1 MSKRENDYAEKVR
14 LRDEADKAQDA
25 RTRRILGEKLYQQ
38 KKNEA
43 KAKEAAKPS
52 AKEIAKDP
60 NKFAGDVNSR
70 VQEGLGKEREE
81 ANKKAAEDEAGM
93 AKAKAEQKARHEAN
107 KGVKPSNPDD
117 LANPKKAAEA
127 AQNQNGGQHT
137 DEEWRSMGE
146 DPKDHKGTQAYDP
159 GDTDGD
165 GIEVSEEKGNTKPGD
180 PIVPEDEK
188 KDPYADTKAAWQ
200 KLTEVFGEKVSK
212 LQTELEG
219 RLGQALEPTE
229 RELNNPFAGDDVPE
243 SKELKL
249 DDVKA
254 TLDATKSDAE
264 KTVKGIGSVGK
275 AAAETAG
282 AAAKD
287 TGNAIVDAL
296 DIDTKAVK
304 DTGKT
309 LAGLSGL
316 FASSDNENSKVPD
329 SGWNPKSINDL
340 FKDN

>member
-1 MSKRENDYAEKVR
+1 MSRITQEDIAQQRAQDIKAKHNRDIQPKKALEAAAEKR
-14 LRDEADKAQDA
+14 
-25 RTRRILGEKLYQQ
+25 
-38 KKNEA
+38 
-43 KAKEAAKPS
+43 KAKEAATPS
-52 AKEIAKDP
+52 VKKVITNP
-60 NKFAGDVNSR
+60 NDFAGDVNKKIAEDYGS
-70 VQEGLGKEREE
+70 ERESE
-81 ANKKAAEDEAGM
+81 AKKAAEEEAGM

-137 DEEWRSMGE
+137 DEEWRRMGE

-159 GDTDGD
+159 GDTDGN

-219 RLGQALEPTE
+219 RLGQALEPTD

-243 SKELKL
+243 SKEMKL

-254 TLDATKSDAE
+254 TLDATKTDAE

-287 TGNAIVDAL
+287 TGNAIVDSL
-296 DIDTKAVK
+296 GIDTKAVK

>member
-1 MSKRENDYAEKVR
+1 
-14 LRDEADKAQDA
+14 
-25 RTRRILGEKLYQQ
+25 
-38 KKNEA
+38 
-43 KAKEAAKPS
+43 
-52 AKEIAKDP
+52 
-60 NKFAGDVNSR
+60 
-70 VQEGLGKEREE
+70 
-81 ANKKAAEDEAGM
+81 M

-137 DEEWRSMGE
+137 DEEWRRMGE

-165 GIEVSEEKGNTKPGD
+165 GVEVSEEKGNTKPGD

-219 RLGQALEPTE
+219 SLGQALEPTD

-243 SKELKL
+243 SKEMKL

>member
-1 MSKRENDYAEKVR
+1 MSKIENDYAEKVR
-14 LRDEADKAQDA
+14 LRDETDKAQDA
-25 RTRRILGEKLYQQ
+25 RNRRILGEKLYEQ

-52 AKEIAKDP
+52 VKEIVKDP
-60 NKFAGDVNSR
+60 NKFAGDVDSK

-81 ANKKAAEDEAGM
+81 DNKKAAEEEAGM

-137 DEEWRSMGE
+137 DEEWRRMGE
-146 DPKDHKGTQAYDP
+146 DPKDHKGTQAHDP

-188 KDPYADTKAAWQ
+188 KDPYADTKAAWK

-219 RLGQALEPTE
+219 RLGQSLEPTE

-243 SKELKL
+243 SKEMKL

-254 TLDATKSDAE
+254 TLDATKTDAE

-287 TGNAIVDAL
+287 TGNAIVDSL
-296 DIDTKAVK
+296 GIDTKAVK

-329 SGWNPKSINDL
+329 SGWSPKSINDL

>member
-1 MSKRENDYAEKVR
+1 MPRITQEDIAQQR
-14 LRDEADKAQDA
+14 AQD
-25 RTRRILGEKLYQQ
+25 
-38 KKNEA
+38 KKAIHNRDIQPKKALEDA
-43 KAKEAAKPS
+43 AKERKAKEAATPS
-52 AKEIAKDP
+52 AKKVITNP
-60 NKFAGDVNSR
+60 NDFAGDVNKKIA
-70 VQEGLGKEREE
+70 EGYGNERERE
-81 ANKKAAEDEAGM
+81 TKKAAEEEAGM

-107 KGVKPSNPDD
+107 KGVKPNNPDD
-117 LANPKKAAEA
+117 LANPKKAAEE

-137 DEEWRSMGE
+137 DEEWRRMGE

-159 GDTDGD
+159 GDTDGN
-165 GIEVSEEKGNTKPGD
+165 GVEVSEEKGNTKPGD
-180 PIVPEDEK
+180 PIVPEDEN

-200 KLTEVFGEKVSK
+200 KLTEVFGDKVSK

-219 RLGQALEPTE
+219 RLGQALEPTD
-229 RELNNPFAGDDVPE
+229 REVNNPFAGDDVPE
-243 SKELKL
+243 SKEMKL

-316 FASSDNENSKVPD
+316 FASSDNDNSKVPD

>member
-1 MSKRENDYAEKVR
+1 MSRITQEDIAQQRAQDKKAKHNRDIQPKKTLEDAAEKR
-14 LRDEADKAQDA
+14 
-25 RTRRILGEKLYQQ
+25 
-38 KKNEA
+38 
-43 KAKEAAKPS
+43 KAKEAATPS
-52 AKEIAKDP
+52 ATKAITNP
-60 NKFAGDVNSR
+60 NDFAGDVNKKIA
-70 VQEGLGKEREE
+70 EGYGSERESE
-81 ANKKAAEDEAGM
+81 AKNAAEEEAGM

-137 DEEWRSMGE
+137 DEEWRRMGE

-159 GDTDGD
+159 GDTDGN
-165 GIEVSEEKGNTKPGD
+165 GVEVSEEKGNTKPGD

-243 SKELKL
+243 SKEMKL

-287 TGNAIVDAL
+287 TGNAIVDSL
-296 DIDTKAVK
+296 GIDTKAVK

>member
-1 MSKRENDYAEKVR
+1 MSRITQEDIAQQRAQDIKAKHNRDIQPKKALEDAAEK
-14 LRDEADKAQDA
+14 
-25 RTRRILGEKLYQQ
+25 RR
-38 KKNEA
+38 
-43 KAKEAAKPS
+43 AKEAATPS
-52 AKEIAKDP
+52 VKKAITNP
-60 NKFAGDVNSR
+60 NDFAGDVNKKIAEDYGS
-70 VQEGLGKEREE
+70 ERESE
-81 ANKKAAEDEAGM
+81 AKKAAEEEAGM
-93 AKAKAEQKARHEAN
+93 AKAKAENKARHEAN

-137 DEEWRSMGE
+137 DEEWRRMGE

-159 GDTDGD
+159 GDTDGN
-165 GIEVSEEKGNTKPGD
+165 GVEVSEEKGNTKPGD

-212 LQTELEG
+212 LQMELEG
-219 RLGQALEPTE
+219 RLGQALEPTD
-229 RELNNPFAGDDVPE
+229 REVNNPFAGDDVPE
-243 SKELKL
+243 SKEMKL

-287 TGNAIVDAL
+287 TGNAIVDSL
-296 DIDTKAVK
+296 GIDTKAVK

>member
-1 MSKRENDYAEKVR
+1 MPRITQEDIAQQRAQYIKAKHNRDIQPKKALEDATEKR
-14 LRDEADKAQDA
+14 
-25 RTRRILGEKLYQQ
+25 
-38 KKNEA
+38 
-43 KAKEAAKPS
+43 KAKEATTPS
-52 AKEIAKDP
+52 AKKAITNP
-60 NKFAGDVNSR
+60 NDFASDVNKKIA
-70 VQEGLGKEREE
+70 EGYGKEREE
-81 ANKKAAEDEAGM
+81 EAKKAADEEAGM

-137 DEEWRSMGE
+137 DEEWRRMGE

-159 GDTDGD
+159 GDTDGN
-165 GIEVSEEKGNTKPGD
+165 GVEVSEEKGNTKPGD

-243 SKELKL
+243 SKEMKL

-254 TLDATKSDAE
+254 TLDATKTDAE

-296 DIDTKAVK
+296 DIDTNAVK

>member
-1 MSKRENDYAEKVR
+1 MSRITQEDIAQQRAQYIKAKHNRDIQPKKALEDAAEKR
-14 LRDEADKAQDA
+14 
-25 RTRRILGEKLYQQ
+25 
-38 KKNEA
+38 
-43 KAKEAAKPS
+43 KAKEAATPS
-52 AKEIAKDP
+52 AKKVITNP
-60 NKFAGDVNSR
+60 NDFAGDVNKKIAEDYGS
-70 VQEGLGKEREE
+70 ERESE
-81 ANKKAAEDEAGM
+81 AKKAAEEEAGM
-93 AKAKAEQKARHEAN
+93 AKAKAEQSARHEAN

-137 DEEWRSMGE
+137 DEEWRRMGE

-159 GDTDGD
+159 GDTDGN
-165 GIEVSEEKGNTKPGD
+165 GVEVSEEKGNTKPGD

-219 RLGQALEPTE
+219 RLGQALEPTD

-243 SKELKL
+243 SKEMKL

>member
-1 MSKRENDYAEKVR
+1 MSQITQEDIARQR
-14 LRDEADKAQDA
+14 AQD
-25 RTRRILGEKLYQQ
+25 RRAKHNRDIQP
-38 KKNEA
+38 KKALEDA
-43 KAKEAAKPS
+43 AKKRKAKEAATPS
-52 AKEIAKDP
+52 LKKTITNP
-60 NKFAGDVNSR
+60 NDFARDVNKKIT
-70 VQEGLGKEREE
+70 EGYGAERESD
-81 ANKKAAEDEAGM
+81 AKKAADEEAGM

-137 DEEWRSMGE
+137 DEEWRRMGE

-159 GDTDGD
+159 GDTDGN
-165 GIEVSEEKGNTKPGD
+165 GVEVSEEKGNTKPGD

-219 RLGQALEPTE
+219 RLGQALEPTD
-229 RELNNPFAGDDVPE
+229 REVNNPFAGDDVPE
-243 SKELKL
+243 SKEMKL

-287 TGNAIVDAL
+287 TGNAIVGAL

>member
-1 MSKRENDYAEKVR
+1 M
-14 LRDEADKAQDA
+14 
-25 RTRRILGEKLYQQ
+25 
-38 KKNEA
+38 
-43 KAKEAAKPS
+43 KP
-52 AKEIAKDP
+52 A
-60 NKFAGDVNSR
+60 
-70 VQEGLGKEREE
+70 
-81 ANKKAAEDEAGM
+81 
-93 AKAKAEQKARHEAN
+93 
-107 KGVKPSNPDD
+107 NPDD

-137 DEEWRSMGE
+137 DEEWRRMGE

-159 GDTDGD
+159 GDTDGN
-165 GIEVSEEKGNTKPGD
+165 GVEVSEEKGNTKPGD

-243 SKELKL
+243 SKEMKL

-254 TLDATKSDAE
+254 TLNATKTDAE

-275 AAAETAG
+275 VAAETAG

>member
-1 MSKRENDYAEKVR
+1 MSQITQEDIARQRAQDIKAKHNRDIQPKKALEDAAEKR
-14 LRDEADKAQDA
+14 
-25 RTRRILGEKLYQQ
+25 
-38 KKNEA
+38 
-43 KAKEAAKPS
+43 KAKEAATPS
-52 AKEIAKDP
+52 VKKVFTNP
-60 NKFAGDVNSR
+60 NDFAGDVNKKIA
-70 VQEGLGKEREE
+70 EGYGSERESE
-81 ANKKAAEDEAGM
+81 AKKAAEEEAGM

-137 DEEWRSMGE
+137 DEEWRRMGE

-159 GDTDGD
+159 GDTDGN
-165 GIEVSEEKGNTKPGD
+165 GVEVSEEKGNTKPGD

-219 RLGQALEPTE
+219 RLGQALEPTD

-243 SKELKL
+243 SKEMKL

-254 TLDATKSDAE
+254 TLDATKTDAE

>member
-1 MSKRENDYAEKVR
+1 MSRITQEDIAQQRAQDIKAKHNRDIQPKKALEDMAEKR
-14 LRDEADKAQDA
+14 
-25 RTRRILGEKLYQQ
+25 
-38 KKNEA
+38 
-43 KAKEAAKPS
+43 KAKEAATPS
-52 AKEIAKDP
+52 AKKAITNP
-60 NKFAGDVNSR
+60 NDFAGDVNKKIAEDYGS
-70 VQEGLGKEREE
+70 ERESE
-81 ANKKAAEDEAGM
+81 AKKAANEEAGM

-137 DEEWRSMGE
+137 DEEWRRMGE

-159 GDTDGD
+159 GDTDGN
-165 GIEVSEEKGNTKPGD
+165 GVEVSEEKGNTKPGD

-219 RLGQALEPTE
+219 RLGQALEPTD

-243 SKELKL
+243 SKEMKL

>member
-1 MSKRENDYAEKVR
+1 MPRITQEDIAQQRAQDKKAIHNRNIQPKKALEEAAEKR
-14 LRDEADKAQDA
+14 
-25 RTRRILGEKLYQQ
+25 
-38 KKNEA
+38 
-43 KAKEAAKPS
+43 KAKEAETPS
-52 AKEIAKDP
+52 VKKAINNP
-60 NKFAGDVNSR
+60 IGFAGDVNKKIA
-70 VQEGLGKEREE
+70 EDYGNERDSE
-81 ANKKAAEDEAGM
+81 AKKAAEEEAGM

-137 DEEWRSMGE
+137 DEEWRQMGE

-159 GDTDGD
+159 GDTDGN
-165 GIEVSEEKGNTKPGD
+165 GVEVSEEKGNTKPGD

-243 SKELKL
+243 SKEMKL

-254 TLDATKSDAE
+254 TLDATKTDAE

-329 SGWNPKSINDL
+329 SGWSPKSINDL

>member
-1 MSKRENDYAEKVR
+1 MSRITQEDIAQQQAQDRKAKHNRDIQPKKALEDAAEK
-14 LRDEADKAQDA
+14 
-25 RTRRILGEKLYQQ
+25 RR
-38 KKNEA
+38 
-43 KAKEAAKPS
+43 AKEAATPS
-52 AKEIAKDP
+52 AKKAITNP
-60 NKFAGDVNSR
+60 NDFASDVNKKIT
-70 VQEGLGKEREE
+70 EDYGNERESE
-81 ANKKAAEDEAGM
+81 AKKGAEEEAGM
-93 AKAKAEQKARHEAN
+93 AKAKAENKARHEAN

-137 DEEWRSMGE
+137 DEEWRRMGE
-146 DPKDHKGTQAYDP
+146 DPKDHRGTQAHDP

-219 RLGQALEPTE
+219 RLGQALEPTD
-229 RELNNPFAGDDVPE
+229 REVNNPFAGDDVPE
-243 SKELKL
+243 SKEMKL

>member
-1 MSKRENDYAEKVR
+1 MSRITQEDIAQQRAQDIKAKHNRDIQPKKALEDAAEKRKV
-14 LRDEADKAQDA
+14 
-25 RTRRILGEKLYQQ
+25 
-38 KKNEA
+38 
-43 KAKEAAKPS
+43 KEAATPS
-52 AKEIAKDP
+52 VKKAITNP
-60 NKFAGDVNSR
+60 NDFAGDVNKKIA
-70 VQEGLGKEREE
+70 EDYGNERESE
-81 ANKKAAEDEAGM
+81 TKKAAEEEAGM

-137 DEEWRSMGE
+137 DEEWRRMGE

-159 GDTDGD
+159 GDTDGN

-180 PIVPEDEK
+180 PIVPEDEN

-219 RLGQALEPTE
+219 RLGQALEPTD
-229 RELNNPFAGDDVPE
+229 REVNNPFAGDDVPE
-243 SKELKL
+243 SKEMKL

-287 TGNAIVDAL
+287 TGNAIVDSL
-296 DIDTKAVK
+296 GIDTKAVK